1 MFVLENNLNGS
12 EKQDLEDLLLQDNII
27 ITSDSIITIGVKIKK
42 TAFDFLNTKL

>member
-42 TAFDFLNTKL
+42 KRLIF